1 MTKSGSWPT
10 VKTEGVYY
18 SWLTTRLC
26 RVYFREE
33 KSPEAMLRAKITLRN
48 YVSLSRGFSAS
59 SKSASKAAATI

>member
-1 MTKSGSWPT
+1 MTKWGFWPT

-26 RVYFREE
+26 RVYFKEE

-48 YVSLSRGFSAS
+48 YVSLSRGFPISWN
-59 SKSASKAAATI
+59 SASKAAATI